1 GRYPFLTK
9 VDKDQTLAL
18 AVRLVSNHEAK
29 PAIPESLCREFAS
42 MNGQQSPAFGIA
54 PIMKMYMD
62 SLETWKHNYDALT
75 GGMKEYQ
82 GQKPANP
89 AKEKRSAYDAAVAS
103 WQKSGEEVFKR
114 FVEQQIELC
123 HFFASRWEAYLKLPD
138 KLAHCHSPAEMGQV
152 QAAFLNQFA
161 SD

>member
-1 GRYPFLTK
+1 
-9 VDKDQTLAL
+9 
-18 AVRLVSNHEAK
+18 
-29 PAIPESLCREFAS
+29 
-42 MNGQQSPAFGIA
+42 MNGQQSSAFGIA

-75 GGMKEYQ
+75 GGMNQ
-82 GQKPANP
+82 GQQTTHTGNP
-89 AKEKRSAYDAAVAS
+89 GRSAYDAAVAS

-123 HFFASRWEAYLKLPD
+123 RFFASRWETYLKLPD
-138 KLAHCHSPAEMGQV
+138 KLAHCQSPAEMGQV

-161 SD
+161 SDYMQEANKLSQPVGELMSHWTAPRHL